1 MSVERRRTRDGSPRY
16 VGRVKN
22 AGRLVASR
30 TFGRKADAELWAR
43 EQYRALAFG
52 EFIPPA
58 RSAIPFAEVVARFVE
73 SRHGQ
78 VSPHSWRTDFDNL
91 SGAVAVWRNRPLSSI
106 GRSEILSYLTD
117 QLAIKAHSTVQR
129 SRTSIS
135 ALFAYAVREKLLS
148 RNPVREVR
156 MLPGRTQASEGRE
169 TFTRAELAD
178 TLLRQ
183 YAINPRLAEVTDF
196 LSLTGLRWSELRA
209 LRVGEVHDL
218 PFPIVRVVRA
228 QSDDYA
234 EKGTKSQRIRIVPL
248 TARAWN
254 IAEARLVGR
263 ARDDYLFTGAGGV
276 QLRGTVFRRFW
287 KEAGTASGKTIHDL
301 RHYAASDWLR
311 SGIPVHQVAKWLG
324 HANANTTLKVY
335 AHVLGEEQD
344 MAAIERLN
352 AATPN
357 R

>member
-1 MSVERRRTRDGSPRY
+1 
-16 VGRVKN
+16 
-22 AGRLVASR
+22 LVASR
-30 TFGRKADAELWAR
+30 TFRRKADAELWTR

-58 RSAIPFAEVVARFVE
+58 RSAIPFAEVVARFME
-73 SRHGQ
+73 SRRGQ
-78 VSPHSWRTDFDNL
+78 VRPHSWRTDFDNL
-91 SGAVAVWRNRPLSSI
+91 SGTVAVWGNLPLSSI
-106 GRSEILSYLTD
+106 GGSEVLSYLSE

-135 ALFAYAVREKLLS
+135 ALFTYAVREKLLT
-148 RNPVREVR
+148 RNPVREIR
-156 MLPGRTQASEGRE
+156 MPPGRTQASGGRE
-169 TFTRAELAD
+169 TFTRTELAD

-183 YAINPRLAEVTDF
+183 QAINPWLAEVTEF

-209 LRVGEVHDL
+209 LRVGEVRNSS
-218 PFPIVRVVRA
+218 FPIIRVVRA

-248 TARAWN
+248 TDRAWD
-254 IAEARLVGR
+254 IAEARLDGR
-263 ARDDYLFTGAGGV
+263 DRDDYLFTGTSGV

-287 KEAGTASGKTIHDL
+287 KDAGPETGRTIHDL

-344 MAAIERLN
+344 MAAMAHLN
-352 AATPN
+352 ALTKDPRPGRPTGAIAHLPASP
-357 R
+357 